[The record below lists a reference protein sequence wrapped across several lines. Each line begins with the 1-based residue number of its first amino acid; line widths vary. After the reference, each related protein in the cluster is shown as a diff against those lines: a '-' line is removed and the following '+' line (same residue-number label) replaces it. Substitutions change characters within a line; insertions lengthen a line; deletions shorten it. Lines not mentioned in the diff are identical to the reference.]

1 MAKNITGNNDGE
13 GGRNE
18 SYTVIGRGKEIPR
31 KTLVKEVEDG
41 KHPDFSI
48 YEHKGEKFVR
58 SNPDSTE
65 SNNVNK

>member
-18 SYTVIGRGKEIPR
+18 SYTIPGRGVITR
-31 KTLVKEVEDG
+31 QILVKEVENG

-48 YEHKGEKFVR
+48 YEINGEKFVR
-58 SNPDSTE
+58 SDPDSTE